1 MSNQL
6 AIDPD
11 TPKIVAAG
19 FVADEIGV
27 GCLEPIGIRVGL
39 ALGSV
44 KIRSFPWRENRPFT
58 N

>member
-19 FVADEIGV
+19 FVADQIGV

-39 ALGSV
+39 ALGL
-44 KIRSFPWRENRPFT
+44 
-58 N
+58 